1 MAKAN
6 DKMGENIKDP
16 LRGQLLEVL
25 NRMGFGDGTPNKQA
39 GNHAGI
45 IVNYTSN
52 AAPNTQD
59 SVPHSLGRVPDHVFP
74 TLPPSNQGA
83 SLHYIGADK
92 QNVFLSCN
100 VGSTFFKL
108 YVE

>member
-6 DKMGENIKDP
+6 DKMGTNIKEP
-16 LRGQLLEVL
+16 MYSQFKEIL
-25 NRMGFGDGTPNKQA
+25 NKMGFGDGTPNKQA
-39 GNHAGI
+39 GNHAGV

-52 AAPNTQD
+52 PAPNTQD
-59 SVPHSLGRVPDHVFP
+59 TVPHNLNRVPNHVWP

-83 SLHYIGADK
+83 SLRYIGADK
-92 QNVFLSCN
+92 SNVYLACN
-100 VGSTFFKL
+100 VASTFFKL